1 MPSVSLRYIFKETV
15 TYSYVYSMIKF
26 LPSQVIVGEQHWLGS
41 VTDVSLHTEP
51 EGHPP
56 LSIEHENSQYAFPVS
71 LHTLQVD
78 PLGHLTPAHAGTK

>member
-1 MPSVSLRYIFKETV
+1 MPSVSLRCIFTETV
-15 TYSYVYSMIKF
+15 TYISTSMIKL
-26 LPSQVIVGEQHWLGS
+26 LPSQVIVGEQQWPGS
-41 VTDVSLHTEP
+41 VTDVSLHTEH

-78 PLGHLTPAHAGTK
+78 PLGHLTPTHAGTK